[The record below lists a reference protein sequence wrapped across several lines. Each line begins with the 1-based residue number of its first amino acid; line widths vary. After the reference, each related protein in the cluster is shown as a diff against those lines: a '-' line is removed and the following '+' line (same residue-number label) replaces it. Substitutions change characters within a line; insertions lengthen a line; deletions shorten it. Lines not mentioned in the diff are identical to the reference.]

1 MCVICESTNGIQL
14 IRQVELFMLTKRILP
29 VVVLPSGGIPSALMQ
44 AKVDVPTHFL
54 LTRGVDPPLL
64 EEEIGK
70 LNLKHP
76 GRPDSVTPRSVLR
89 TPIGGGRDDGATRE
103 FNRNNKNCSR

>member
-14 IRQVELFMLTKRILP
+14 IRQVELFMLTKRIP
-29 VVVLPSGGIPSALMQ
+29 PVVVVLPSGGIPSASMQ

-76 GRPDSVTPRSVLR
+76 GRPESVTPRSVR
-89 TPIGGGRDDGATRE
+89 TPLGEGRDGATRE
-103 FNRNNKNCSR
+103 LNRNNKNCSR